1 MKNVTTSRLGG
12 FMKGLFKSSSWR
24 VWRFTK
30 EPSFW
35 NVNQKPQESSSWN
48 VWWHAK
54 ESSSGRV
61 LVQDLVV
68 YNNRN
73 TTDAGL
79 KPSSMTLSYNGKS
92 ICHAGFTLIEL
103 LVVVL
108 IIGILAAIAVP
119 QYQKAVLK
127 ARASEALVQGKA
139 LLAAEQA
146 YVLSNGAM
154 TMDLDALDVTLP
166 ENFQWTCTTNC
177 RYEQLRS
184 YGLDYEI
191 GTYFGWATPA
201 VWCVAAPGFPL
212 ARQIC
217 ASQGEFHH
225 THTSNNH
232 DYYLILK

>member
-1 MKNVTTSRLGG
+1 MKNVTMSRLGG

-24 VWRFTK
+24 VWRSTK
-30 EPSFW
+30 EPSSW
-35 NVNQKPQESSSWN
+35 SVNQKPQKSSSW
-48 VWWHAK
+48 
-54 ESSSGRV
+54 RV
-61 LVQDLVV
+61 VVQDLVV

-166 ENFQWTCTTNC
+166 ENFQWTCTTHC
-177 RYEQLRS
+177 RCERLGS
-184 YGLDYEI
+184 YGLVYEI
-191 GTYFGWATPA
+191 GAYFGSAIPA
-201 VWCVAAPGFPL
+201 VWCVADPRFPL

-217 ASQGEFHH
+217 ASQGELHH
-225 THTSNNH
+225 TS
-232 DYYLILK
+232 DFGFEYYLIFK

>member
-1 MKNVTTSRLGG
+1 MKKVAKSRLGG
-12 FMKGLFKSSSWR
+12 FMKGVFKSSSWR
-24 VWRFTK
+24 VWRSTK
-30 EPSFW
+30 EPSSW
-35 NVNQKPQESSSWN
+35 NVNQKPQESSSW
-48 VWWHAK
+48 
-54 ESSSGRV
+54 RV

-166 ENFQWTCTTNC
+166 ENFQWTCTTHC
-177 RYEQLRS
+177 RCERLGS
-184 YGLDYEI
+184 YGLVYEI
-191 GTYFGWATPA
+191 GAYFGSAIPA
-201 VWCVAAPGFPL
+201 VWCVADPRFPL

-217 ASQGEFHH
+217 ASQGELHH
-225 THTSNNH
+225 TS
-232 DYYLILK
+232 DFGFEYYLILK

>member
-1 MKNVTTSRLGG
+1 
-12 FMKGLFKSSSWR
+12 MKGLFKSSSWR
-24 VWRFTK
+24 VWRSTK

-35 NVNQKPQESSSWN
+35 SANQKPQESSSWN

-54 ESSSGRV
+54 EPSSWRV

>member
-1 MKNVTTSRLGG
+1 MKKVAKSRLGG

-24 VWRFTK
+24 VWRSIK
-30 EPSFW
+30 EP
-35 NVNQKPQESSSWN
+35 SSWN

-54 ESSSGRV
+54 ESSSWRV

-139 LLAAEQA
+139 LLDAEKA

-191 GTYFGWATPA
+191 GTYFGWAIPA
-201 VWCVAAPGFPL
+201 LWCVAAPGFPL

-232 DYYLILK
+232 DNYLILK